1 MEPSGTAR
9 RYRGV
14 TAAERSAGRR
24 ERLLDAGL
32 ELFGTRGYASTSIAE
47 LSKAASLNS
56 RYFYE
61 SFSSREDLL
70 YHVYLRIVTD
80 LAASAAAAI
89 AQEPTI
95 EGQARAAL
103 RAGWIAMTDDRRK
116 ARIVALEVVGV
127 SNRLEKLRRDT
138 RHALADITVTRALA
152 VADRDTQLTLDP
164 VLTARFLIGGV
175 IEILVEWIEGYVDA
189 PVDDVIEHFTRLFTA
204 AAYAA
209 VAGEDSVGDEGD
221 RRTTTH
227 SDARPEHHPEGRDNP
242 GRHIPPRPARP

>member
-1 MEPSGTAR
+1 MRPVEPPGAAR

-14 TAAERSAGRR
+14 TAAERSAARR

-32 ELFGTRGYASTSIAE
+32 EVFGTNGYASSSIAE
-47 LSKAASLNS
+47 LSRAAALNS

-80 LAASAAAAI
+80 LASHAAAAI

-103 RAGWIAMTDDRRK
+103 RAGWITMTEDRRK
-116 ARIVALEVVGV
+116 ARIVAVEVVGV
-127 SNRLEKLRRDT
+127 SHRLEQLRRDT
-138 RHALADITVTRALA
+138 RHALADITVTRALSLA
-152 VADRDTQLTLDP
+152 NSDTQLTLDP

-175 IEILVEWIEGYVDA
+175 IEILVDWIEGYVDA
-189 PVDDVIEHFTRLFTA
+189 PVDVVIEHFTRLFAA

-209 VAGEDSVGDEGD
+209 VANDQPGDQVD
-221 RRTTTH
+221 H
-227 SDARPEHHPEGRDNP
+227 Q
-242 GRHIPPRPARP
+242 

>member
-1 MEPSGTAR
+1 MRSMEPPSAAR

-32 ELFGTRGYASTSIAE
+32 ELFGTNGYATASIAE
-47 LSKAASLNS
+47 LSRVASLNS

-80 LAASAAAAI
+80 LASKTAAAI

-103 RAGWIAMTDDRRK
+103 RAGWIAMTEDRRK

-127 SNRLEKLRRDT
+127 SHRLEQLRRDT
-138 RHALADITVTRALA
+138 RHALADITVTRALS
-152 VADRDTQLTLDP
+152 VAGSDTQLTLDP

-175 IEILVEWIEGYVDA
+175 VEILVEWIEGYVDA
-189 PVDDVIEHFTRLFTA
+189 PVDDVIEHFTRIFTA
-204 AAYAA
+204 TAYAA
-209 VAGEDSVGDEGD
+209 VATEDSAADG
-221 RRTTTH
+221 
-227 SDARPEHHPEGRDNP
+227 GRL
-242 GRHIPPRPARP
+242 